1 MKPNKESINKAYL
14 MPFVNSCFGKG
25 EAHSAI
31 ETMTDYRMQKIAWAE
46 YYYFTGHAEGA
57 SERAEK
63 LLKESDIAA
72 RLSGYMIYG
81 FANLALG
88 RVQETQRVLTH
99 LDSVSV
105 EDVNALG
112 DTGRAMLSFSTLLS
126 RTLLHIEMEEEY
138 PLIDYLEYLPAG
150 LQSFGSYVIAHGM
163 YLRGEYHESIGFIK
177 GVTVLQKQ
185 IYPVP
190 AIYVNLVMA
199 MNYMALRKTEC
210 AEDYFMKAWEIAS
223 ADNFLEAFGEHHGL
237 LGGLVEKCLKNEY
250 RNDFNQIIDIVYR
263 FSEGWCKIH
272 NEVLGEEVAEML
284 STTEF
289 SVAMLASRGWKNRE
303 IAEHMGISVNTV
315 KSHLDCT
322 YQKLK
327 ISGRK
332 ELEQY
337 MLK

>member
-150 LQSFGSYVIAHGM
+150 LQSFGS
-163 YLRGEYHESIGFIK
+163 
-177 GVTVLQKQ
+177 
-185 IYPVP
+185 
-190 AIYVNLVMA
+190 
-199 MNYMALRKTEC
+199 
-210 AEDYFMKAWEIAS
+210 
-223 ADNFLEAFGEHHGL
+223 
-237 LGGLVEKCLKNEY
+237 
-250 RNDFNQIIDIVYR
+250 
-263 FSEGWCKIH
+263 
-272 NEVLGEEVAEML
+272 
-284 STTEF
+284 
-289 SVAMLASRGWKNRE
+289 
-303 IAEHMGISVNTV
+303 
-315 KSHLDCT
+315 
-322 YQKLK
+322 
-327 ISGRK
+327 
-332 ELEQY
+332 
-337 MLK
+337 